1 MRRAGRCDLAALPSG
16 NLAKAKKAV
25 SWSWETF
32 STYIADPIFIRAAM
46 VTIWVAIVSQIIGV
60 VVGFGVALLQL
71 TQNPVLRAMANA
83 YVWFWRGAPLLVQL
97 FLLFFGLPQ
106 LGIRLNVIEAGL
118 IGLGLNASGFMAE
131 IIRGTILA
139 VDRGEIGAARS
150 LGMSRWQTMRSV
162 ILPQAAPLIVP
173 PLGNEFLSNLRTT
186 SLLSIISFEELLRV
200 TTLAINET
208 FRAVELYSVAALY
221 YLAMTTVWT
230 VIQAAIERRLGV
242 SSRRDTSP
250 RRARFAFKF

>member
-1 MRRAGRCDLAALPSG
+1 M
-16 NLAKAKKAV
+16 

-32 STYIADPIFIRAAM
+32 LAYVADPLFVGAA
-46 VTIWVAIVSQIIGV
+46 VTTIWVAVASQIIGI
-60 VVGFGVALLQL
+60 VVGLGVALMQL
-71 TQNPVLRAMANA
+71 AQNPMVRFAANF
-83 YVWFWRGAPLLVQL
+83 YVWFWRGSPLLVQL
-97 FLLFFGLPQ
+97 FLLYFGLPQ

-139 VDRGEIGAARS
+139 IDRGEIEAARS
-150 LGMSRWQTMRSV
+150 LGMSRGQTMRRV
-162 ILPQAAPLIVP
+162 ILPQAARLIVP

-186 SLLSIISFEELLRV
+186 SLLSVISFEELLRV

-208 FRAVELYSVAALY
+208 FRATELYAVAALY

-230 VIQAAIERRLGV
+230 IIQARIERRLGV
-242 SSRRDTSP
+242 SEERGGPPSP
-250 RRARFAFKF
+250 RFRFAFKV

>member
-1 MRRAGRCDLAALPSG
+1 M
-16 NLAKAKKAV
+16 

-32 STYIADPIFIRAAM
+32 STYIADPMFMRAAM
-46 VTIWVAIVSQIIGV
+46 TTIWVAVVSQIIGV
-60 VVGFGVALLQL
+60 VVGLGVALLQL
-71 TQNPVLRAMANA
+71 TRNPVLRALANG

-106 LGIRLNVIEAGL
+106 LGIRLSVIEAGL

-131 IIRGTILA
+131 IIRGTILS
-139 VDRGEIGAARS
+139 VDRGEIEAARS
-150 LGMSRWQTMRSV
+150 LGMSRAQTMRYI
-162 ILPQAAPLIVP
+162 ILPRATPLIVP

-230 VIQAAIERRLGV
+230 VIQAGIERRLGV
-242 SSRRDTSP
+242 SSQRGTP
-250 RRARFAFKF
+250 RRNTLFGFKI

>member
-1 MRRAGRCDLAALPSG
+1 M
-16 NLAKAKKAV
+16 

-32 STYIADPIFIRAAM
+32 LTYIADPLFMRAAM
-46 VTIWVAIVSQIIGV
+46 VTVWVAVVSQIIGV
-60 VVGFGVALLQL
+60 VVGLGVALMQL
-71 TQNPVLRAMANA
+71 TNNPVLRTLANG
-83 YVWFWRGAPLLVQL
+83 YVWFWRGSPLLVQL

-118 IGLGLNASGFMAE
+118 IGLGLNASAFMAE
-131 IIRGTILA
+131 IIRGAILA
-139 VDRGEIGAARS
+139 VDRGEIEAARS
-150 LGMSRWQTMRSV
+150 LGMSRHQTMWYV
-162 ILPQAAPLIVP
+162 ILPQAARLIVP

-186 SLLSIISFEELLRV
+186 SLLSIISFQELLRV

-230 VIQAAIERRLGV
+230 LIQAAIEHRLGA
-242 SSRRDTSP
+242 SSRRNDTP
-250 RRARFAFKF
+250 RRLKFAFKI

>member
-1 MRRAGRCDLAALPSG
+1 M
-16 NLAKAKKAV
+16 

-32 STYIADPIFIRAAM
+32 LAYIADPLFVRAA
-46 VTIWVAIVSQIIGV
+46 VTTIWVAVVSQVIGV
-60 VVGFGVALLQL
+60 VVGLGVALMQL
-71 TQNPVLRAMANA
+71 AQNPALRFVANVH
-83 YVWFWRGAPLLVQL
+83 VWFWRGSPLLVQL
-97 FLLFFGLPQ
+97 FLLYFGLPQ

-139 VDRGEIGAARS
+139 VDRGEIEAARS
-150 LGMSRWQTMRSV
+150 LGMSRGQTMRRV
-162 ILPQAAPLIVP
+162 ILPQAARLVVP

-186 SLLSIISFEELLRV
+186 SLLSVISFEELLRV

-208 FRAVELYSVAALY
+208 FRATELYAVAALY

-230 VIQAAIERRLGV
+230 LIQAGIERRLGV
-242 SSRRDTSP
+242 SEERDHAPGP
-250 RRARFAFKF
+250 RFRFAFKV

>member
-1 MRRAGRCDLAALPSG
+1 M
-16 NLAKAKKAV
+16 

-32 STYIADPIFIRAAM
+32 LAYIADPLFVRAA
-46 VTIWVAIVSQIIGV
+46 VTTIWVAVASQIIGV
-60 VVGFGVALLQL
+60 VVGLGVALMQL
-71 TQNPVLRAMANA
+71 AQNPALRTLANV
-83 YVWFWRGAPLLVQL
+83 YVWFWRGSPLLVQL
-97 FLLFFGLPQ
+97 FLLYFGLPQ

-139 VDRGEIGAARS
+139 VDRGEIEAARS
-150 LGMSRWQTMRSV
+150 LGMSRGQTMRRV
-162 ILPQAAPLIVP
+162 ILPQAARLIVP

-186 SLLSIISFEELLRV
+186 SLLSVISFEELLRV

-208 FRAVELYSVAALY
+208 FRATELYAVAALY

-230 VIQAAIERRLGV
+230 LIQAGIERRLAV
-242 SSRRDTSP
+242 SAERDDAP
-250 RRARFAFKF
+250 RPRFRFAFKV